1 MALLALSSCDVSGVV
16 GIACAWHGCYAPN
29 SLVDLFKGEQQKN
42 VDFALLQAIK
52 TTSVDPDQGVM
63 LIYDIACQYFIHLL
77 ERISDKLSIGL
88 TVNRAI
94 GLFHVHAHKP
104 QCFFWYLPSLIP
116 GLGITAGEILESLW
130 SGLNEISP
138 TTWTATLAHH
148 AEVLDNHTSD

>member
-104 QCFFWYLPSLIP
+104 QCFF
-116 GLGITAGEILESLW
+116 
-130 SGLNEISP
+130 
-138 TTWTATLAHH
+138 
-148 AEVLDNHTSD
+148 